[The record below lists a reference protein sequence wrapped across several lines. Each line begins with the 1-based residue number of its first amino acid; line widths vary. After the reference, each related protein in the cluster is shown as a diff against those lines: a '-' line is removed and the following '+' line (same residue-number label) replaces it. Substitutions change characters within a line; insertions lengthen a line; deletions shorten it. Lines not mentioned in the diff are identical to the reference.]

1 MNIGIYVSSYPTIM
15 YMPVCKSQHEWNVQ
29 TYGEA
34 ACPVYPLGKIYN
46 GALIFTEHK
55 IKAS

>member
-1 MNIGIYVSSYPTIM
+1 M
-15 YMPVCKSQHEWNVQ
+15 Q

-34 ACPVYPLGKIYN
+34 ACPVLTLGKIYD
-46 GALIFTEHK
+46 GALTFTEHK